1 MHRVGRNHGRN
12 RAKYGKFVGDHGVM
26 GEGGADPRRVVGQ
39 THKGHAVTDVQAED
53 AEGSVEVPNPGCNGL
68 KHGGA

>member
-26 GEGGADPRRVVGQ
+26 GEGGVDPRRVVGQ

-53 AEGSVEVPNPGCNGL
+53 AEGALRSQTPGAMG
-68 KHGGA
+68 